1 MTIIGVVIVGVGL
14 WALMFY
20 STPPS
25 NLEPY
30 ENYQESQ
37 KKSKAKSDNQK
48 STANSDSLTSQE
60 IASTEKTDLGNL
72 VKTANTTPAP
82 NLTLPRKTLE
92 HIQKGMKLTEKGEYN
107 AGNRE
112 FEKASLISP
121 DSSDLYSIW
130 GAALRMAKK
139 FKGANKRFA
148 RAHELAPNDSEI
160 TFNWGMSQL
169 EGDLPEDAIRLFEK
183 TIELDSNHL
192 MAYNLLGK
200 SYGRK
205 KMYAQETMV
214 YKKAIAIA
222 PNFAL
227 AHFNLGIVL
236 GIQKKFELAAPHFI
250 KAIELD
256 KQYEKPFVV
265 QMLTALGKYN
275 VDTKKPINQP
285 KQEKK
290 LEPAKEVKEASLAN
304 EPEIKN
310 EKNKTEGSDHKME
323 GSKKVNE
330 TTHVKGKIL
339 INGRPPSP
347 NTLVFLETKT
357 KMRIKEQKKGE
368 SITIQQSGL
377 NFQPRHS
384 IVQVGTTI
392 TFSNQIGKCIIFF
405 LNPKATSSI
414 SVLWP
419 RAHLNPSKST
429 KRGL

>member
-205 KMYAQETMV
+205 K
-214 YKKAIAIA
+214 
-222 PNFAL
+222 
-227 AHFNLGIVL
+227 
-236 GIQKKFELAAPHFI
+236 
-250 KAIELD
+250 
-256 KQYEKPFVV
+256 
-265 QMLTALGKYN
+265 N
-275 VDTKKPINQP
+275 VRAGND
-285 KQEKK
+285 
-290 LEPAKEVKEASLAN
+290 
-304 EPEIKN
+304 
-310 EKNKTEGSDHKME
+310 
-323 GSKKVNE
+323 
-330 TTHVKGKIL
+330 
-339 INGRPPSP
+339 
-347 NTLVFLETKT
+347 
-357 KMRIKEQKKGE
+357 
-368 SITIQQSGL
+368 GL
-377 NFQPRHS
+377 
-384 IVQVGTTI
+384 
-392 TFSNQIGKCIIFF
+392 
-405 LNPKATSSI
+405 
-414 SVLWP
+414 
-419 RAHLNPSKST
+419 
-429 KRGL
+429 